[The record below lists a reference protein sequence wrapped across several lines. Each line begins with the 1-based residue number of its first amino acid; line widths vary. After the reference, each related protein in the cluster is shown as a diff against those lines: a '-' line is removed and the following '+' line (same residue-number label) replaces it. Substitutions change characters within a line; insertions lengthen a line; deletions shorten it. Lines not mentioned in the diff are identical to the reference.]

1 MFLYTN
7 LHHFCKIYNKMYLSI
22 ITKNTKTRQ
31 QVICNIMHQDARAFC
46 HTFKLSN
53 SINTIPAESHYL
65 VSCHVFGL
73 TGSTKGS
80 RTCSLFPISS
90 GFLWLWHKNYMN
102 IITKLNN
109 VYMFK
114 NYIFVYNVYDSL
126 DPTNSKAHQKFYKRK
141 EFQHQNYSVGR
152 AFEMTMHAHV
162 SRIGLHVVQTM
173 SLCYLSL
180 QRSIF
185 FRFSCYFNKYFKP
198 VFKCKLS
205 PYNWKKKKK
214 KPV

>member
-1 MFLYTN
+1 
-7 LHHFCKIYNKMYLSI
+7 
-22 ITKNTKTRQ
+22 
-31 QVICNIMHQDARAFC
+31 
-46 HTFKLSN
+46 
-53 SINTIPAESHYL
+53 
-65 VSCHVFGL
+65 
-73 TGSTKGS
+73 
-80 RTCSLFPISS
+80 
-90 GFLWLWHKNYMN
+90 MN

-126 DPTNSKAHQKFYKRK
+126 HPTNSKAHQKFYKRK

-205 PYNWKKKKK
+205 PYYWKKKKK

>member
-1 MFLYTN
+1 
-7 LHHFCKIYNKMYLSI
+7 
-22 ITKNTKTRQ
+22 
-31 QVICNIMHQDARAFC
+31 
-46 HTFKLSN
+46 
-53 SINTIPAESHYL
+53 
-65 VSCHVFGL
+65 
-73 TGSTKGS
+73 
-80 RTCSLFPISS
+80 
-90 GFLWLWHKNYMN
+90 MN

-126 DPTNSKAHQKFYKRK
+126 HPTNSKAHQKFYKRK

-180 QRSIF
+180 QRSIYF
-185 FRFSCYFNKYFKP
+185 FLGFPVTFGYLTNKKSI
-198 VFKCKLS
+198 LS
-205 PYNWKKKKK
+205 LYLN
-214 KPV
+214 VN